1 MPLEERG
8 TASALWAAGAII
20 GYGPYFPGRDLSCS
34 LTNFIIIRPVIGPV
48 IGGFVTQAGG
58 WRWTF
63 WVISIAAGAV
73 AGPCLIFLRET
84 YSVAILQRKTERL
97 RKQTGNASLRS
108 MLDTDGVRDPQKA
121 FLESVKR
128 PFFMFFTSLV
138 VSLLGLY
145 SAVSL
150 SFVFILL
157 TTFSN
162 VFIER
167 YGFGY
172 GVSGLTTLG
181 QGIGMV
187 LGQGFYSVLTDRAV
201 RKHTAKGDYRPKHR
215 LPPMLVGS
223 ITAPVG
229 LFWYGWTV

>member
-128 PFFMFFTSLV
+128 PFFMFFTSPV

-181 QGIGMV
+181 
-187 LGQGFYSVLTDRAV
+187 
-201 RKHTAKGDYRPKHR
+201 
-215 LPPMLVGS
+215 
-223 ITAPVG
+223 
-229 LFWYGWTV
+229 